1 MFRYF
6 GPPGTGKTT
15 TLLNQVDA
23 LLSGGMSPSDIG
35 YFAFTRKAAHEAR
48 DRAVARFNLDPEKDF
63 QYFRTLHSLAFQV
76 LGMSGAD
83 VLGDKGLRGFGDET
97 GVDLSSTGAEHI
109 ADDGFTLMKS
119 NSPIMRAIDLAR
131 NSLRGPQYAYNETEL
146 TIPYYEFEHL
156 YKEYGRFKRLHG
168 LKDFTDMMVELS
180 EKPGNIPFLKVVF
193 LDEAQDLTPL
203 QWKVAHHL
211 SDRSDRMFVAG
222 DDDQGIYRWAGADI
236 NHFVGLPGGSEV
248 LSQSYRV
255 PRSVHR
261 IADSVVRRI
270 KKRQQK
276 VWSPRREE
284 GSVERTYDATTVSD
298 HFGNDEWLVLAQA
311 HYMLDDL
318 AERLTSNGQYFERKG
333 SPSLKK
339 TVRNAISSWNHL
351 QESPGHEISLKEAI
365 NLYDLMSSGPGRLK
379 RGAKKMLG
387 GADEQDL
394 FSLGVLRQSF
404 GLETPNDTWDMALDR
419 IGEEDRAY
427 ASALLNRGVNIFEK
441 PKIKLSTIHGAKGGE
456 ADNVLLFTDLSG
468 KALKEMERNPDDAH
482 RVLYVGLTR
491 AKTNLVLKMP
501 EDSQRGWAL

>member
-23 LLSGGMSPSDIG
+23 LLSNDMSPNDIG

-63 QYFRTLHSLAFQV
+63 SYFRTLHSLAFQC
-76 LGMSGAD
+76 LGMSSAD
-83 VLGDKGLRGFGDET
+83 VLGDKGLKGFSKET
-97 GVDLSSTGAEHI
+97 GVDLSSNGAEHI
-109 ADDGFTLMKS
+109 ADDGFTVLKS
-119 NSPIMRAIDLAR
+119 NNPIMRAFDLAR
-131 NSLRGPQYAYNETEL
+131 NSLRGIQYAYNVAEL

-156 YKEYGRFKRLHG
+156 YKEYERFKLFHG

-180 EKPGNIPFLKVVF
+180 EKPGNLPVLNTIF

-203 QWKVAHHL
+203 QWRVAHSL
-211 SDRSDRMFVAG
+211 NERCERMFVAG

-236 NHFVGLPGGSEV
+236 GHFVSLEGGSEV
-248 LSQSYRV
+248 LSQSYRI

-261 IADSVVRRI
+261 IADSVVQRI
-270 KKRQQK
+270 QSRQKK
-276 VWSPRREE
+276 VWDPRREE
-284 GSVERTYDATTVSD
+284 GSVERTYDASTVS
-298 HFGNDEWLVLAQA
+298 FGDEEWLVLAQA
-311 HYMLDDL
+311 NYMLDEL
-318 AERLTSNGQYFERKG
+318 ADRLTSSGHYFERKG

-339 TVRNAISSWNHL
+339 NVRNAISSWNHM
-351 QESPGHEISLKEAI
+351 QESPGHEISLKEAVNI
-365 NLYDLMSSGPGRLK
+365 YDHISSGAGRLK
-379 RGAKKMLG
+379 RGAKKMLS

-394 FSLGVLRQSF
+394 FTISVLRQHF
-404 GLETPNDTWDMALDR
+404 GLETADSTWDEALDR
-419 IGEEDRAY
+419 IGDEDRAY

-468 KALKEMERNPDDAH
+468 KALKEMEKNPDDAH
-482 RVLYVGLTR
+482 RVLYVGITR
-491 AKTNLVLKMP
+491 TKQNLVLKMP
-501 EDSQRGWAL
+501 EDSQRGWAI